1 MLDEKTNTDR
11 SKEFTAFSK
20 SGLSQREYCKKRGIK
35 NTNDWERRSKKRD
48 RDGFVEI
55 LSSVVQADLTFG
67 SEFLILKIDLLGK
80 AHLPINL

>member
-20 SGLSQREYCKKRGIK
+20 SGLSQRESCKKRGIK

-55 LSSVVQADLTFG
+55 LSFVQANLTFG

>member
-20 SGLSQREYCKKRGIK
+20 SGLSQRERGIK

-55 LSSVVQADLTFG
+55 LSFVQANLTFG